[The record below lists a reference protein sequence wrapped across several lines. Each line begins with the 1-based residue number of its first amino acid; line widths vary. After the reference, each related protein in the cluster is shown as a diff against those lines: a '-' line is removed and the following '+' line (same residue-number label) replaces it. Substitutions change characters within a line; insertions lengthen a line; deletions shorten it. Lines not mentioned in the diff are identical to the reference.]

1 MKFGTI
7 GAGAVALA
15 FGREALAR
23 GHEVVLSSR
32 RGPAALVDTVAELG
46 RGASA
51 ASVEEAASLDYVLL
65 AVPWRNVES
74 ALKSL
79 PAWNGR
85 VLIDA
90 TNPFVETSPKL
101 VLADL
106 GGKGA
111 SEVVAALAP
120 GARIVKAF
128 NSIVTARFN
137 EGPVKNGGR
146 RVIFVSGDHPEPTAF
161 IKQLIESFGFTAIDL
176 GDLATGGRLRPPWVV
191 GNEGL
196 GGVLPLGRGV
206 APLKA
211 GDRVL
216 VPLYSFSGRERLFPP
231 AAGLFALPEADPRQL
246 AMLGINPPTAALL
259 LNESIDLRPG
269 DWVAQNAANSGV
281 GRSLIAIAKARG
293 LKTLNFVRR
302 PELVPELQAV
312 GGDLVIVDQSGALD
326 KIRATIGDARVPLG
340 IDGVAGEASATIAGV
355 LSESGTVVV
364 YALMSGKSVTI
375 APFDLIAKRVV
386 VKGFFLNHPD
396 VELKIPSALRE
407 TAPLVASGVIRV
419 PIAATFR
426 LTAFREAVAHVQRG
440 GKVMFDVEGGI

>member
-23 GHEVVLSSR
+23 GHEVVLSNR
-32 RGPAALVDTVAELG
+32 RGPDALVDKVAELG

-51 ASVEEAASLDYVLL
+51 ASAEEAASLDYVLL

-79 PAWNGR
+79 PTWNGR

-137 EGPVKNGGR
+137 EGPAKN
-146 RVIFVSGDHPEPTAF
+146 GDHPEPTAF

-176 GDLATGGRLRPPWVV
+176 GGLATGGRLQQA
-191 GNEGL
+191 
-196 GGVLPLGRGV
+196 GGPLAGR
-206 APLKA
+206 
-211 GDRVL
+211 
-216 VPLYSFSGRERLFPP
+216 
-231 AAGLFALPEADPRQL
+231 
-246 AMLGINPPTAALL
+246 
-259 LNESIDLRPG
+259 
-269 DWVAQNAANSGV
+269 
-281 GRSLIAIAKARG
+281 
-293 LKTLNFVRR
+293 
-302 PELVPELQAV
+302 
-312 GGDLVIVDQSGALD
+312 DLVEFG
-326 KIRATIGDARVPLG
+326 
-340 IDGVAGEASATIAGV
+340 
-355 LSESGTVVV
+355 
-364 YALMSGKSVTI
+364 
-375 APFDLIAKRVV
+375 
-386 VKGFFLNHPD
+386 H
-396 VELKIPSALRE
+396 
-407 TAPLVASGVIRV
+407 
-419 PIAATFR
+419 
-426 LTAFREAVAHVQRG
+426 H
-440 GKVMFDVEGGI
+440 